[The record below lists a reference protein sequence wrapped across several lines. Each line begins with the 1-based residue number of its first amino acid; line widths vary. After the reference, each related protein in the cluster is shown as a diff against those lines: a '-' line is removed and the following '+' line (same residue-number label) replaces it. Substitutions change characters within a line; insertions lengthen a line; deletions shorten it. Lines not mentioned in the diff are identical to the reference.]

1 MNFIDHRLSGHVSN
15 ELQRIVEGRTHIVT
29 LDNGDEVRNACW
41 KYNKLKYHAKFSL
54 LSASAQNEMLSAFYA
69 ARAQLYLF
77 RLHDQVDYRA
87 DNAPLEVKAG
97 SRDAVQ
103 LTKTYTFGTTQAQ
116 RLVQAINHCVVS
128 DAKGAVVAGDVD
140 TVLGL
145 FTPKDPWQD
154 GAYSWTGD
162 FDVWVRFG
170 SDQLETAFNRRDVA
184 TSDIEL
190 WEMRARR

>member
-1 MNFIDHRLSGHVSN
+1 MNFIDHRLSAHVSH
-15 ELQRIVEGRTHIVT
+15 ELRRIVEGRTHIVT

-41 KYNKLKYHAKFSL
+41 KYSKLKYHANFTQ
-54 LSASAQNEMLSAFYA
+54 LSAPAKSELLSAFYA

-77 RLHDQVDYRA
+77 RLHDKADCQA

-103 LTKTYTFGTTQAQ
+103 LTKTYTFGTAQAQ
-116 RLVQAINHCVVS
+116 RLVQAVNHCVVS
-128 DAKGAVVAGDVD
+128 DTHGAVVAGDVD
-140 TVLGL
+140 TALGL
-145 FTPKDPWQD
+145 FTPKEPWQD
-154 GAYSWTGD
+154 GTYSWTGD

-170 SDQLETAFNRRDVA
+170 SDQLETTLSRPDVA
-184 TSDIEL
+184 TSDVEL